1 MVLCIAA
8 ANVVCGQSPGTKTQT
23 KPPFI
28 DPKIVNT
35 TTVVQLSTVPLL
47 FGLNRIEV
55 ARLLESSRLRPKFSG
70 PENGIAVAQDPPA
83 GTTVKLGSVIVV
95 TLGVL
100 PRVVLTGPAAPAY
113 AGNDL
118 TFTAS
123 LVPPLP
129 AGTQVSYD
137 FYWGDGTPNVSTKD
151 TVVAHRFTGPGSR
164 VVAVTAVINERSK
177 IGSRIVVDV
186 VPLPPPTDTT
196 SPPDT
201 SGSTATVPPTD
212 TQTTGTTHP
221 VDTTPTTTTA
231 QTTTVEMAPEE
242 PVNPRQNALLL
253 IGVIAI
259 ILLLAVVILLVRVLR
274 KMNGTPPAQAASP
287 LVIKGGPGSVEYEI
301 EHPDRIRHGP
311 TVQVRVGMRTDEGDD
326 DA

>member
-8 ANVVCGQSPGTKTQT
+8 AHVVCGQSPGTKTQT

-28 DPKIVNT
+28 DSKIVNT
-35 TTVVQLSTVPLL
+35 TTVVQLSTVPPL
-47 FGLNRIEV
+47 FGLNRIEA
-55 ARLLESSRLRPKFSG
+55 ARLLESLHLRPKFSG
-70 PENGIAVAQDPPA
+70 PENGIAMAQDLPA

-137 FYWGDGTPNVSTKD
+137 FYWGDGTPNVATKD
-151 TVVAHRFTGPGSR
+151 TVVAHRFTDPGSR
-164 VVAVTAVINERSK
+164 VVAVTAVINERFK

-186 VPLPPPTDTT
+186 IPVPPPTDTT
-196 SPPDT
+196 PPTDT
-201 SGSTATVPPTD
+201 AGSTATVAPSD
-212 TQTTGTTHP
+212 TQTTGTT
-221 VDTTPTTTTA
+221 PTNTTTA
-231 QTTTVEMAPEE
+231 QTITGLISDE
-242 PVNPRQNALLL
+242 PVNPRQSALLL

-259 ILLLAVVILLVRVLR
+259 LLLLAVVVLLVRVLR
-274 KMNGTPPAQAASP
+274 KMNRTQAASP

-301 EHPDRIRHGP
+301 EHPEQIRHGP
-311 TVQVRVGMRTDEGDD
+311 TVQVRGGIRPNEGDD